1 MVATTS
7 LNQHIL
13 STATESG
20 GAAQPVILVH
30 GNCSSATFW
39 EQVML
44 DLPDGFG
51 GIAPDLRGYGD
62 TDPEPIDATQG
73 LDDMAAD
80 VLALAD
86 ALRIDR
92 FHLAGHS
99 MGGNVAMKLTIMAPE
114 RVRTLSLVAP
124 GSPYGY
130 GGTKGLDGEPVFEDG
145 APAGGGGANPD
156 FVRLIAEGERGDDNP
171 MAPRNVMR
179 SYYWKPPFVP
189 EREED
194 LLSSLLSTRTGDDHY
209 PGNAVPSGN
218 WPGVAPGDRG
228 VLNAMSGKFCN
239 AESLVEVDP
248 KPPVLWIRGADD
260 QIVADLAMFDVAA
273 LGSVGAIPGH
283 PGDEVC
289 PPQPM
294 VGQTRS
300 VLDRFAAAGGRYE
313 EVVLEDCGHTPYIEK
328 RAEFNAAFHGHLT
341 G

>member
-20 GAAQPVILVH
+20 GAAQPVILIH

-179 SYYWKPPFVP
+179 SYFWKPPFVP

-228 VLNAMSGKFCN
+228 VLNAVSGKFCN
-239 AESLVEVDP
+239 AASLVEVDP

-300 VLDRFAAAGGRYE
+300 MLDRYAAAGGRYE

-328 RAEFNAAFHGHLT
+328 PDEFNAAFHRHLT